1 MVSKAKDPVM
11 MNIARPKCLKTLS
24 IITSCLFAAMAMF
37 AADLSMAADEP
48 LSSGGEPV
56 VRRLLPDQYRNI
68 VADVFGSDIEIGGR
82 FEPDMRKEGLLAVGA
97 SKISVTGSGLAQYD
111 AIARGVAE
119 QAVDKRHRDLLMP
132 CKPASLSEFDE
143 VCART
148 ALGRAGL
155 HLYRRPLTDE
165 ELDLRVNA
173 AFEATEILGDFYQGF
188 ALSLGGMLS
197 SPQFLFRTE
206 RPEPDPDHPG
216 HYRLDAYSKA
226 ERLSFFLWNTSPD
239 TELLEAAASGQLHT
253 EKGLLE
259 QANRLLASSR
269 VEDGVRAFFED
280 MLHFDRFATFSK
292 DAAIYPKFTTDVTE
306 ASGEQTL
313 RTIVDVL
320 LTENGDY
327 RDLFTTPKTFMNPL
341 MGSVYG
347 VPVPKITANGAPDPW
362 VPYTYSE
369 NDPRAA
375 GILMHASF
383 TALHSHPGRTSP
395 TLRGKA
401 IREILMCQHVP
412 DPPGEVEFTVVQD
425 TDNPVY
431 KTARSR
437 LQAHATEPM
446 CTGCHKIT
454 DPMGLAMENFD
465 AAAGFRTTENG
476 EVIDTSGSLDGREFA
491 NAVELG
497 QVIADHPA
505 TTDCLVNRVYAYAAG
520 RAPAKGEE
528 VWMKYLKDTFIE
540 KGHRFPDLMRTIVT
554 SAAFYRVAESQS
566 QEANAVMGDS
576 AESLN

>member
-1 MVSKAKDPVM
+1 MI
-11 MNIARPKCLKTLS
+11 NFGRPRRQRT
-24 IITSCLFAAMAMF
+24 TSRVALCAFAATAML
-37 AADLSMAADEP
+37 AADMSIAADEP

-68 VADVFGSDIEIGGR
+68 VADIFGTDIEIGGR
-82 FEPDMRKEGLLAVGA
+82 FEPDIREDGLLAVGA
-97 SKISVTGSGLAQYD
+97 SRVSVTGSGLAQYD
-111 AIARGVAE
+111 AIARGIAE
-119 QAVDKRHRDLLMP
+119 QAVDEKHRALLMP
-132 CKPASLSEFDE
+132 CVPASVNAPDE
-143 VCART
+143 ECART
-148 ALGRAGL
+148 ALARAGL

-173 AFEATEILGDFYQGF
+173 ATEATKILGDFYQGF

-206 RPEPDPDHPG
+206 RSEPDPDYPG
-216 HYRLDAYSKA
+216 HHRLDGYSKA

-239 TELLEAAASGQLHT
+239 TELLEAAASGALHT
-253 EKGLLE
+253 EKGLLK

-292 DAAIYPKFTTDVTE
+292 DAAIYPKFTNDATE
-306 ASGEQTL
+306 ASREQTL
-313 RTIVDVL
+313 RTIVEVL
-320 LTENGDY
+320 LTDKGDY
-327 RDLFTTPKTFMNPL
+327 RDLFTTRKTFLNPL

-362 VPYTYSE
+362 VPHTYPAD
-369 NDPRAA
+369 DPRAA

-412 DPPGEVEFTVVQD
+412 DPPGDVEFTVVQD
-425 TDNPVY
+425 TENPVY
-431 KTARSR
+431 KTARTR
-437 LQAHATEPM
+437 LEAHATEPM

-476 EVIDTSGSLDGREFA
+476 EVIDTSGSIDGKVFN

-497 QVIADHPA
+497 QVIHDHPA
-505 TTDCLVNRVYAYAAG
+505 VTNCLVNRVYAYAAG
-520 RAPAKGEE
+520 REPTKGEGE
-528 VWMKYLKDTFIE
+528 WMKYLKSTFVE
-540 KGHRFPDLMRTIVT
+540 NGHRYPDLMRTIVT
-554 SAAFYRVAESQS
+554 SDAFYRVAEPQT
-566 QEANAVMGDS
+566 QDARAK
-576 AESLN
+576 

>member
-1 MVSKAKDPVM
+1 MVSKANDPVM

-24 IITSCLFAAMAMF
+24 IISSCLFAAMAMF

-155 HLYRRPLTDE
+155 HLYRRPLTGE
-165 ELDLRVNA
+165 ELDLRVDA

-280 MLHFDRFATFSK
+280 MLHFDRFAPIHKK
-292 DAAIYPKFTTDVTE
+292 DYLQHLD
-306 ASGEQTL
+306 
-313 RTIVDVL
+313 RT
-320 LTENGDY
+320 N
-327 RDLFTTPKTFMNPL
+327 
-341 MGSVYG
+341 
-347 VPVPKITANGAPDPW
+347 
-362 VPYTYSE
+362 
-369 NDPRAA
+369 
-375 GILMHASF
+375 
-383 TALHSHPGRTSP
+383 
-395 TLRGKA
+395 
-401 IREILMCQHVP
+401 
-412 DPPGEVEFTVVQD
+412 
-425 TDNPVY
+425 
-431 KTARSR
+431 
-437 LQAHATEPM
+437 
-446 CTGCHKIT
+446 
-454 DPMGLAMENFD
+454 
-465 AAAGFRTTENG
+465 
-476 EVIDTSGSLDGREFA
+476 
-491 NAVELG
+491 
-497 QVIADHPA
+497 
-505 TTDCLVNRVYAYAAG
+505 
-520 RAPAKGEE
+520 
-528 VWMKYLKDTFIE
+528 
-540 KGHRFPDLMRTIVT
+540 
-554 SAAFYRVAESQS
+554 
-566 QEANAVMGDS
+566 
-576 AESLN
+576 